1 MTRIRTTSNHRSMDW
16 RLGLAPDR
24 SPLSQRVEGPLA
36 ASQPVGVHAEPV
48 PSRLL
53 PETARISSN
62 GRLTVGGVDLVD
74 LSGAVGTPAF
84 VYDEQHLRNRCREAR
99 AAFGDGVAYASKA
112 FLCRAMASLV
122 HQEGVMIDVASGGEL
137 YIVVRSGVPADRIVL
152 HGSNKSIA
160 ELAMATA
167 LGVGRIVVDSFDEI
181 DRLERL
187 AEYLPDCS
195 RQALLV
201 RVNPGIEPGTHAAVA
216 TGQEDSKFGFSVAS
230 GAARAAIERLHR
242 ASGPLDLVGV
252 HAHIGSQIL
261 DLSRKE
267 RAVEVLAP
275 LLLEARLDEMCVGG
289 GLGVASTGIDAD
301 PPSLAEW
308 AQAVRRAC
316 RRAGVPP
323 TIRVTAEPGRTIAA
337 TAGITLY
344 RIGTIKPKA
353 ARGDSATSAPL
364 EGARTYV
371 GVDGG
376 MSDNPRVALYGSSYE
391 AFLPREASACRPFA
405 ARVVGKH
412 CESGD
417 VLVANAQLPQ
427 DTVVGDVLAIP
438 VTGAYCHSMASSY
451 NKLFRPPVVFVND
464 GGYRLVTR
472 RETYE
477 DLLRFDV

>member
-1 MTRIRTTSNHRSMDW
+1 
-16 RLGLAPDR
+16 
-24 SPLSQRVEGPLA
+24 
-36 ASQPVGVHAEPV
+36 
-48 PSRLL
+48 L
-53 PETARISSN
+53 PETARIGSN

-74 LSGAVGTPAF
+74 LSGTVGTPAF
-84 VYDEQHLRNRCREAR
+84 VYDEKHLRNRCREAR

-122 HQEGVMIDVASGGEL
+122 HQEDMMIDVASGGEL
-137 YIVVRSGVPADRIVL
+137 YVAVRSGVPTDRIVL
-152 HGSNKSIA
+152 HGSNKSPA
-160 ELAMATA
+160 ELALATA
-167 LGVGRIVVDSFDEI
+167 LGVGRIVVDSFDEL

-187 AEYLPDCS
+187 AEYFPHCS
-195 RQALLV
+195 QQALLI

-216 TGQEDSKFGFSVAS
+216 SGQQDSKFGFSIAS
-230 GAARAAIERLHR
+230 GAAQEAIERLQDVN
-242 ASGPLDLVGV
+242 GPLDLVGV

-261 DLSRKE
+261 DLSGME
-267 RAVEVLAP
+267 RTVEALAP
-275 LLLEARLDEMCVGG
+275 LLLEAGLDEMCVGG
-289 GLGVASTGIDAD
+289 GLGVAYTATDAD

-316 RRAGVPP
+316 RRAGVPA
-323 TIRVTAEPGRTIAA
+323 TIRVTAEPGRAIAA

-344 RIGTIKPKA
+344 TIGTIKPMA
-353 ARGDSATSAPL
+353 AHGDLARPPL

-371 GVDGG
+371 SVDGG

-391 AFLPREASACRPFA
+391 AFLPREASAGRPFA

-417 VLVANAQLPQ
+417 VLVAKAQLPE
-427 DTVVGDVLAIP
+427 DTVVGDILAIP

-451 NKLFRPPVVFVND
+451 NKLLRPPVVFVND